1 MKIEELADKLN
12 DTTEVVNQ
20 QDKRITDLENKGDV
34 IPEYPKIYIPDYTK
48 EFKFLNKQLEVFLRS
63 DHQQGLDAAMKNLSS
78 KIDSIPNQIK
88 IKTTH
93 EFGIKSLAA
102 KLMGVLLIFTY
113 ILVWWLAYSRSEL
126 SDEND
131 GLQYDA
137 ANYYFVKALYP
148 DVAKYIEFN
157 SKTHPKELKKTADSA
172 FAAQGTMIS
181 KGKQRKSNN
190 GK

>member
-63 DHQQGLDAAMKNLSS
+63 DHQQGLDAAMKSLEQ
-78 KIDSIPNQIK
+78 KIDAIPKQIK

-93 EFGIKSLAA
+93 DFGIKSWKA
-102 KLMGVLLIFTY
+102 KVVGVFGII
-113 ILVWWLAYSRSEL
+113 ILVSGGWLIYNNHEL
-126 SDEND
+126 KIKIDH
-131 GLQYDA
+131 LQKDTS
-137 ANYYFVKALYP
+137 NYYYVKALYP
-148 DVAKYIEFN
+148 DVAKVIVSSLKTRP
-157 SKTHPKELKKTADSA
+157 SKFKKMADSA
-172 FAAQGTMIS
+172 FAAQNKTIS
-181 KGKQRKSNN
+181 KGRQDEKN
-190 GK
+190 